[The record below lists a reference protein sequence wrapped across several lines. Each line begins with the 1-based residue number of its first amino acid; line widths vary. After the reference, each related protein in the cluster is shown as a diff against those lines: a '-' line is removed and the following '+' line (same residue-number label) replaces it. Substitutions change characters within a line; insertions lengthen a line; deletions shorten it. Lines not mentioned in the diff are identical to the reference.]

1 MSLPLLALELRF
13 GNWAHESRYRRIHWG
28 KYWIGFKVKGYEGMG
43 EEDARAV
50 KKGYRGMRGV

>member
-1 MSLPLLALELRF
+1 MSPGIE
-13 GNWAHESRYRRIHWG
+13 GYTGGSIG
-28 KYWIGFKVKGYEGMG
+28 IGFRVKGYVGMG